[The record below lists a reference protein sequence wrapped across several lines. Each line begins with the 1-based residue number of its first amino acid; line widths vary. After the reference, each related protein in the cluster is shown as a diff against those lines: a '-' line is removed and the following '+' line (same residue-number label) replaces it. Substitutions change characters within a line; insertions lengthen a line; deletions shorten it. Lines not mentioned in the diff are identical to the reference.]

1 MRKDKIEERLAQLEQ
16 DVRTLKSDHRQGVDE
31 LLTEMRTFQNIIIEE
46 RIDAIRQQIAKRYE
60 RLLIDL
66 LLKNAEH
73 SLDEHCQDSC
83 IRNRRKECHDLL
95 LSRIRDMAKVLDQGL
110 PCNPQL
116 SDDEL
121 VAKYPV
127 LAVSPCNECFQTYLH
142 EKEQL
147 KNTIDRL
154 DDLKQSMARKN
165 GGMFISEL
173 PDNAVISNIV
183 DPLSHEIRFAMLKAL
198 STGSMTFKELG
209 NLTDSKGGHLLY
221 HLNKLI
227 DSGLVIKTDAGRY
240 SLTDKGMGVMELI
253 KKLYSQQ

>member
-31 LLTEMRTFQNIIIEE
+31 LLAEMRTFQNIIIEE
-46 RIDAIRQQIAKRYE
+46 RIDAIRQQMTKRYE

-73 SLDEHCQDSC
+73 SLDEHCQDQC

-95 LSRIRDMAKVLDQGL
+95 LTRICDMAKALDQGQ
-110 PCNPQL
+110 PYSPQL

-127 LAVSPCNECFQTYLH
+127 LAASPCNGCFQTYLR

-154 DDLKQSMARKN
+154 ADLKQSMTRKN

-173 PDNAVISNIV
+173 PDDVVISNIV
-183 DPLSHEIRFAMLKAL
+183 DPLSHEIRFMMLKAL
-198 STGSMTFKELG
+198 STGSMAFKELG
-209 NLTDSKGGHLLY
+209 ELTDSKGGHLLY